1 MTSWRTWT
9 RSQVCCRVLVALLP
23 VTALLVAPVR
33 PGGPVLAVAVA
44 VSFLWAAWPE
54 LAAGPV
60 VLLVV
65 MGWWALVVPDPVQPR
80 VLLAAALLHT
90 AHVAGLLAAYGPPRA
105 AIHPRLVLVWV
116 RRGLLSFL
124 AAPLAYVAVASLSG
138 VPDQPLMW
146 PIAVTVLLVA
156 SLTIGLRFRARD
168 AQVPPQ
174 ASRKAVDRKGS

>member
-1 MTSWRTWT
+1 
-9 RSQVCCRVLVALLP
+9 
-23 VTALLVAPVR
+23 
-33 PGGPVLAVAVA
+33 
-44 VSFLWAAWPE
+44 
-54 LAAGPV
+54 
-60 VLLVV
+60 

-80 VLLAAALLHT
+80 VLLRPPCLHT
-90 AHVAGLLAAYGPPRA
+90 AHVAGLLAAYGPREPRS
-105 AIHPRLVLVWV
+105 IHDWSWSGSAGVCCR
-116 RRGLLSFL
+116 SL